1 MHTLM
6 GKVNM
11 LVTGTIDGSSTRAK
25 FQNSYVLPNQ
35 PFVFTEMVRMI
46 WLCNFS
52 GMLMQKEVKMHF
64 NA

>member
-6 GKVNM
+6 GKVKM
-11 LVTGTIDGSSTRAK
+11 LRLIDTSSTRAK